1 MEKTHHCDK
10 CPKSYAVRSQLSEHI
25 RVFHEGIMIKCAE
38 CDREFTNTNTMYK
51 HKRVVHQNGGKP
63 HKCTECTM
71 SFSMEQYLMK
81 HLRATHKISP
91 DLLDYPLKPFSIN

>member
-1 MEKTHHCDK
+1 
-10 CPKSYAVRSQLSEHI
+10 
-25 RVFHEGIMIKCAE
+25 MIKCAE

-51 HKRVVHQNGGKP
+51 HKRVVHQNGKP

-91 DLLDYPLKPFSIN
+91 DLLDFPLKPFCIN